1 MKVLIP
7 QDITC
12 AGKDYLRE
20 HGYEVVVLTAC
31 DEDTIAREAANCHAI
46 LSRTAK
52 ITRGIMEQAPN
63 LKVISRHGV
72 GVDHIDLDA
81 ATELGIWVTN
91 GPLSNYETVA
101 EHTIAFILSLGHRL
115 AEMDGQVRAGNWN
128 TRNTSLIHE
137 ASGKTLGILGLGRI
151 GKAVARRA
159 ALGLGMKVIG
169 YDIIP
174 DIELPDY
181 VTRLGSSEEV
191 FGADYVSLHI
201 PATNITRD
209 SINKSRFD
217 LMHPHSYLINCA
229 RGEIINE
236 DDLYAALTTGKIA
249 GAALDV
255 LQSEPPSSDNPLLT
269 LKNVMFSPHNAA
281 LSQECYDKMGLHAAQ
296 GIHEALSGRAPAW
309 PVNNIKTYN

>member
-12 AGKDYLRE
+12 AGKDYLRG
-20 HGYEVVVLTAC
+20 HGYEVVVLNHHDEHSIIQAVSEC
-31 DEDTIAREAANCHAI
+31 DAI

-52 ITRGIMEQAPN
+52 ITRVIMEHAPK

-101 EHTIAFILSLGHRL
+101 EHTIAFILALGHRL
-115 AEMDGQVRAGNWN
+115 AEMDEQVRSGNWDARN
-128 TRNTSLIHE
+128 TRLIHE
-137 ASGKTLGILGLGRI
+137 AGSKTLGILGLGRI
-151 GKAVARRA
+151 GKAVAQRA

-169 YDIIP
+169 YDILP

-181 VTRLGSSEEV
+181 ITRLSSPEEV

-201 PATNITRD
+201 PATDITRN

-229 RGEIINE
+229 RGEILNE
-236 DDLYAALTTGKIA
+236 DDLYCALTTGKIA

-255 LQSEPPSSDNPLLT
+255 LQSEPPSPDNPLLT
-269 LKNVMFSPHNAA
+269 LENVIFSPHNAA
-281 LSQECYDKMGLHAAQ
+281 LTQECYDKMGLHAAQ
-296 GIHEALSGRAPAW
+296 GIHEVLSDKTPTW
-309 PVNNIKTYN
+309 PVNCVDGR